1 MKSTRFKSLTTAT
14 EDDNMN
20 HNTFKPISSHAST
33 LPTNSRWK
41 NAEEEMHSNPFR
53 RKNERSFTSSP
64 PAKNSRWHRDDHEE
78 AEDPKHTTGGF
89 PNSFRGNDRRERQT
103 DKHWTTPDQPLTN
116 SRWRRDDHGGS
127 EEPKRATGGFP
138 NSFQGRRQRGSYG
151 GGRGRYNRRGD
162 DRDTFNS
169 FNRKTKRAPKP
180 VFNLEG
186 TNFPPL
192 GKDKSS
198 PSAAPALLNFSKA
211 AYKNKDRVGPKHI
224 TQFPERIPRTKKSV
238 TNDRDPLDWNTDDE
252 EESVHDEVHDKSE
265 PGWPAKGGY
274 ID

>member
-1 MKSTRFKSLTTAT
+1 MKSTRFNSLTTTT

-41 NAEEEMHSNPFR
+41 NAEQDMHSNPFR

-78 AEDPKHTTGGF
+78 AEDPKRATGGF
-89 PNSFRGNDRRERQT
+89 PNSFRGNDRRERQS
-103 DKHWTTPDQPLTN
+103 DKHWATPDKPLTN
-116 SRWRRDDHGGS
+116 SRWRQDDHGG
-127 EEPKRATGGFP
+127 EPRRTTGGFP

-151 GGRGRYNRRGD
+151 GGRGGRYNRRGD
-162 DRDTFNS
+162 DRDSFNS

-192 GKDKSS
+192 GKDESGPSS
-198 PSAAPALLNFSKA
+198 PPALLNFSKA
-211 AYKNKDRVGPKHI
+211 AHTNKDRVGPKHV
-224 TQFPERIPRTKKSV
+224 TQLPARMPRTKKQEID
-238 TNDRDPLDWNTDDE
+238 DRDPLDWNTDDE
-252 EESVHDEVHDKSE
+252 EGDDEEQPRERE
-265 PGWPAKGGY
+265 PDWPAKGGY